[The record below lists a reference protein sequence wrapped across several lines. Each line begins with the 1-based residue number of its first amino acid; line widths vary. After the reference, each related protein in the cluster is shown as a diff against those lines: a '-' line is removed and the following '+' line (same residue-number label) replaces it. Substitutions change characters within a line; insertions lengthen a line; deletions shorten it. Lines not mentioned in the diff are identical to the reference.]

1 MTKKF
6 DMRNNTPR
14 PVMTPLGIADLD
26 FVSTDG
32 TAWVWLGRR
41 DSRTNKMRSH
51 IMWDVE
57 ELMEVEE

>member
-1 MTKKF
+1 
-6 DMRNNTPR
+6 
-14 PVMTPLGIADLD
+14 MTPLGIADLD